1 MAHSPVAINPRWP
14 GCIVAGLVLALTLG
28 TLCAVA
34 LRAEFQTV
42 LGAADWAAIRFTV
55 SQAFVSAAM
64 SCLLAIP
71 VSRALARRQ
80 FKGRGALITLLGA
93 PFLLPVIVAVLGLVM
108 VFGRNG
114 IFNDVLGFLGMP
126 EISIYG
132 FHGVVLAHVFFN
144 MPLVTRLILQ
154 GWLAVPSE
162 RFRLAASLNAPIGR
176 LIEWPM
182 LRNIL
187 PSAFLVVFLIC
198 LMSFAVALT
207 LGGGP
212 KATTVELAIYQALR
226 FEFDLGRAALLALV
240 QFGICAVAA
249 TIAWGITSPEV
260 SGAGFDRAVQRWD
273 GGVKRDVLS
282 ISLAA
287 LFLILP
293 LGMIVLR
300 GSSALLSLQ
309 PDIWQ
314 AALRSVIVALCSS
327 ALCTVMALALAL
339 RAGRLVAV
347 AGVLPLAASSL
358 VLGTGLFLI
367 VYPYISPAKLALP
380 MTMLV
385 NAVLALPFVLRAIAP
400 AVTKIESDFGRLGV
414 SLAMSKGTW
423 LWRIVL
429 PRLRGPIG
437 FGAGIAA
444 ALSMGDLGVI
454 ALFAGDAQ
462 ETLPLA
468 MYRLMGAYKME
479 AASGAALLLLIMSFT
494 LFWICD
500 RGGRVN
506 ADL

>member
-14 GCIVAGLVLALTLG
+14 GGIVAGLVLALTLG

-198 LMSFAVALT
+198 L
-207 LGGGP
+207 
-212 KATTVELAIYQALR
+212 
-226 FEFDLGRAALLALV
+226 
-240 QFGICAVAA
+240 
-249 TIAWGITSPEV
+249 
-260 SGAGFDRAVQRWD
+260 
-273 GGVKRDVLS
+273 
-282 ISLAA
+282 
-287 LFLILP
+287 
-293 LGMIVLR
+293 
-300 GSSALLSLQ
+300 
-309 PDIWQ
+309 
-314 AALRSVIVALCSS
+314 
-327 ALCTVMALALAL
+327 
-339 RAGRLVAV
+339 
-347 AGVLPLAASSL
+347 
-358 VLGTGLFLI
+358 
-367 VYPYISPAKLALP
+367 
-380 MTMLV
+380 
-385 NAVLALPFVLRAIAP
+385 
-400 AVTKIESDFGRLGV
+400 
-414 SLAMSKGTW
+414 
-423 LWRIVL
+423 
-429 PRLRGPIG
+429 
-437 FGAGIAA
+437 
-444 ALSMGDLGVI
+444 
-454 ALFAGDAQ
+454 
-462 ETLPLA
+462 
-468 MYRLMGAYKME
+468 
-479 AASGAALLLLIMSFT
+479 
-494 LFWICD
+494 
-500 RGGRVN
+500 
-506 ADL
+506 

>member
-14 GCIVAGLVLALTLG
+14 GGIVAGLVLALTLG

-34 LRAEFQTV
+34 LRAEFQTG

-71 VSRALARRQ
+71 VARALARRQ

-114 IFNDVLGFLGMP
+114 IFNDVLGYIGMP

-176 LIEWPM
+176 LIEWPI

-226 FEFDLGRAALLALV
+226 FDFDLGRAALLALV

-273 GGVKRDVLS
+273 GGVKRDVLA

-314 AALRSVIVALCSS
+314 AALRSVLVALCSS
-327 ALCTVMALALAL
+327 ALCTAMALALAL

-347 AGVLPLAASSL
+347 TGVLPLAASSL

-400 AVTKIESDFGRLGV
+400 AVTKIESDFGRLGA
-414 SLAMSKGTW
+414 SLGMSKGTW

-454 ALFAGDAQ
+454 ALFASDAQ

-479 AASGAALLLLIMSFT
+479 AASGAALLLLILSFT

>member
-14 GCIVAGLVLALTLG
+14 GGIVAGLVLALTLG

-226 FEFDLGRAALLALV
+226 FDFDLGRAALLALV

-400 AVTKIESDFGRLGV
+400 AVTKIESDFGRLGA

>member
-14 GCIVAGLVLALTLG
+14 GGIVAGLVLALTLG

-226 FEFDLGRAALLALV
+226 FDFDLGRAALLALV

-260 SGAGFDRAVQRWD
+260 SGAGFDRAAQRWD
-273 GGVKRDVLS
+273 GGVKRDVLA

-400 AVTKIESDFGRLGV
+400 AVTKIESDFGRLGA
-414 SLAMSKGTW
+414 SLGMSKGTW

>member
-14 GCIVAGLVLALTLG
+14 GGIVAGLVLALTLG

-226 FEFDLGRAALLALV
+226 FDFDLGRAALLALV

-400 AVTKIESDFGRLGV
+400 AVTKIESDFGRLGA

-444 ALSMGDLGVI
+444 ALSMGDLGII

>member
-14 GCIVAGLVLALTLG
+14 GGIVAGLVLALTLG

-34 LRAEFQTV
+34 LRAEFQTG

-226 FEFDLGRAALLALV
+226 FDFDLGRAALLALV

-400 AVTKIESDFGRLGV
+400 AVTKIESDFGRLGA